1 MAGGNKGVTRGSVTC
16 WACPVMII
24 DELCELPQ

>member
-1 MAGGNKGVTRGSVTC
+1 MGNKGVTRGSVTC

-24 DELCELPQ
+24 DELCELPQW